1 MSLFNKVIWS
11 EGMFLRPQH
20 FQQQDRYL
28 EHLVRSS
35 ATGLT
40 PHTWGFQQLELDS
53 DLLKTGK
60 LALRQCAGIM
70 PDGTP
75 FQLPELAEVP
85 PPLELDETIQDSI
98 VYLALPV
105 QDPRGAEIGP
115 GAALNGSARY
125 AVLDS
130 EIIDSSGLSDAPA
143 EIQLGRLAFRL
154 MLEGEERSG
163 HHCLGIARIAQVGAD
178 KGVVFDDSYIP
189 TALDCQAADRLSRF
203 LNELEGLLRQRGE
216 GLAGH
221 VSDAG
226 RGGAAEIADFMLLE
240 AVNRIEPLVAH
251 FAQLRGLHPE
261 SLYRLLVSTAGELA
275 TFATSERRP
284 PAFPPYRHDALK
296 ETFEPVMASLRQ
308 SLSMVFERAA
318 IAIPLVEKKYGIR
331 VATIDD
337 KKLLGEA
344 HFVLAVN
351 AEVPVETLRRNF
363 PAQVK
368 IGPVEKIRD
377 LVNRALPGIALE
389 SLAAAPR
396 QIPYHAGVTYF
407 ALNDKEPLWKELS
420 RSGGMALHV
429 SGQYPGLE
437 LALWAIRR

>member
-40 PHTWGFQQLELDS
+40 PHTWGFQELELDS

-60 LALRQCAGIM
+60 LALRRCAGIM

-85 PPLELDETIQDSI
+85 APLELDETIQDSI

-105 QDPRGAEIGP
+105 RDARGAEAGP
-115 GAALNGSARY
+115 AAGLNGAARY
-125 AVLDS
+125 SVQDS
-130 EIIDSSGLSDAPA
+130 EVVDSSGLSDAPA

-189 TALDCQAADRLSRF
+189 TCLDCQAADQLSRF

-240 AVNRIEPLVAH
+240 AVNRVEPLVAH

-261 SLYRLLVSTAGELA
+261 SLFRLLVSTAGELA
-275 TFATSERRP
+275 TFATAERRP
-284 PAFPPYRHDALK
+284 PAFPAYRHDALK

-331 VATIDD
+331 VATIGD
-337 KKLLGEA
+337 KKLLDEA

-377 LVNRALPGIALE
+377 LVNRALPGIALD
-389 SLAAAPR
+389 SLASAPR

-407 ALNDKEPLWKELS
+407 ALNDKEALWKELS
-420 RSGGMALHV
+420 RSGGLALHV